1 MEPISAFIIAGV
13 MLVTAPA
20 TKQQEVVHTGRYS
33 SNQKYIDGK
42 TEFILPSGW
51 NSVGTPNTQSLIEV
65 SDYQGRPVIIPR
77 ESLKREIV
85 AYAQYG
91 NGWNG
96 SDTIGPTIEQ
106 ISAANAFIEAIPAR
120 LPFPRPMISSNGEI
134 GLYWD
139 LSGGYAEASF
149 ESDGNI
155 AFFSRTRLGKE
166 SFQDGILLKNIDDN
180 WFWSAV
186 GSLDMLE
193 AVA

>member
-1 MEPISAFIIAGV
+1 MEPVSAFIIAGV

-20 TKQQEVVHTGRYS
+20 TKRQEVVNSGS
-33 SNQKYIDGK
+33 SSKNQKYIDGR
-42 TEFILPSGW
+42 TEFVLPAGWSG
-51 NSVGTPNTQSLIEV
+51 VGVPGTLIKANAID
-65 SDYQGRPVIIPR
+65 SRPAIIPR
-77 ESLKREIV
+77 ELLKREIV

-96 SDTIGPTIEQ
+96 PDTIGPTSQQ
-106 ISAANAFIEAIPAR
+106 ITATNAFIEAIPAR
-120 LPFPRPMISSNGEI
+120 LPLPRPMLSSNGEI

-149 ESDGNI
+149 ESDGNL

-166 SFQDGILLKNIDDN
+166 FFQDGIQLKNINDN
-180 WFWSAV
+180 WFWGGV
-186 GSLDMLE
+186 GSLDVLE